1 MHASSSAPTLSR
13 ALQFSMHER
22 IHAYEIMHAFT
33 LRGAQPSFIA
43 LAESRFPQVLK
54 QVLKQVLRSTPN
66 PRRSSS

>member
-1 MHASSSAPTLSR
+1 
-13 ALQFSMHER
+13 MHER
-22 IHAYEIMHAFT
+22 VDAFEIMHAFT

-54 QVLKQVLRSTPN
+54 QALGSRPNLRRPRRLHCRSHRH

>member
-1 MHASSSAPTLSR
+1 
-13 ALQFSMHER
+13 MHER
-22 IHAYEIMHAFT
+22 IDAYEIMHAFR

-54 QVLKQVLRSTPN
+54 KALKLVLGSRPNLRRPRRLHCRSHRH